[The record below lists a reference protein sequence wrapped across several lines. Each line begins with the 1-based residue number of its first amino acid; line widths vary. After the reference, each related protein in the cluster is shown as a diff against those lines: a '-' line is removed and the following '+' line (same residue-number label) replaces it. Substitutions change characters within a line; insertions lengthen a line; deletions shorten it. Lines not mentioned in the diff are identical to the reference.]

1 MKLLNWNIKSLGNP
15 LTFHNLKR
23 ILKSHSSD
31 ILFLIETKNKINF
44 IGNKLKNYYF
54 FYVIFV
60 DPSNLSRGLVVAW
73 KYSYDFILIHHE
85 NFFLHTCIMDPL
97 LIWIGTSFL
106 FIWVLFQ
113 IFVKLNLITSHH
125 TSFTL
130 GTN

>member
-1 MKLLNWNIKSLGNP
+1 MMKLLNWNIKSLGNP

-60 DPSNLSRGLVVAW
+60 DPSNLSRGLVVA
-73 KYSYDFILIHHE
+73 
-85 NFFLHTCIMDPL
+85 
-97 LIWIGTSFL
+97 
-106 FIWVLFQ
+106 
-113 IFVKLNLITSHH
+113 
-125 TSFTL
+125 
-130 GTN
+130 